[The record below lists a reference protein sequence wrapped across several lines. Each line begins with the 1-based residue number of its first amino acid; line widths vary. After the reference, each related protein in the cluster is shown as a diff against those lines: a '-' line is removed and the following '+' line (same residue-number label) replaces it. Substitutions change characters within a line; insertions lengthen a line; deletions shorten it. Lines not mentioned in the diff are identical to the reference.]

1 MSIKLSVNQ
10 WCENCPHFS
19 PDVAVIQLDDGC
31 GTTVSCDTTISCE
44 NEDRCVEIK
53 KYLESEMK
61 GEKKD
66 GTC

>member
-1 MSIKLSVNQ
+1 MSIKLSVHP
-10 WCENCPHFS
+10 WCENCPHFY
-19 PDVAVIQLDDGC
+19 PDVAVIQLDDGY
-31 GTTVSCDTTISCE
+31 GTTVLYDTTISCK

-61 GEKKD
+61 GENKD

>member
-1 MSIKLSVNQ
+1 MSIKLSVHP

-19 PDVAVIQLDDGC
+19 PDVAAIQFDDGC